1 MVGLIIGVIYIFE
14 DQNKLPS
21 WYWPAFNALL
31 LIPAFYAA
39 IAVHEMGH
47 LVLGL
52 LAGLDMGGIAVG
64 GFLLLKSGKNWVFRF
79 DRMWIG
85 GGFFKPLTK
94 ATNFRA
100 SRCAWM
106 VAGGPLASS
115 ALTIVC
121 RVISVQYGSGTWD
134 WIGSLF
140 WISLFTAL
148 FSMFPFAV
156 GLYKSDGALLRML
169 IRHPDQ
175 AASWMAML
183 ELQTA
188 EAKGLRPREWDA
200 GAFGQMLTVDAAA
213 SEYPY
218 CQLMAFYRRLDEQS
232 EPAALE
238 HLENVLA
245 TSARSG
251 KPLRHAAFLEAA
263 SSSAIIRKQAGQAR
277 TWRDRACKLR
287 RPDSL
292 DVIEA
297 GIAMCEM
304 RYEEAAR
311 YWEAARTRVAQRRL
325 DSGLIRFAKEKWAEY
340 ETACRASL

>member
-1 MVGLIIGVIYIFE
+1 
-14 DQNKLPS
+14 
-21 WYWPAFNALL
+21 
-31 LIPAFYAA
+31 
-39 IAVHEMGH
+39 
-47 LVLGL
+47 
-52 LAGLDMGGIAVG
+52 
-64 GFLLLKSGKNWVFRF
+64 
-79 DRMWIG
+79 
-85 GGFFKPLTK
+85 
-94 ATNFRA
+94 
-100 SRCAWM
+100 
-106 VAGGPLASS
+106 
-115 ALTIVC
+115 
-121 RVISVQYGSGTWD
+121 
-134 WIGSLF
+134 
-140 WISLFTAL
+140 LFTAL
-148 FSMFPFAV
+148 FSVFPFAV

-175 AASWMAML
+175 TASWMAML

-200 GAFGQMLTVDAAA
+200 GVFGQMLTVKAAA

-251 KPLRHAAFLEAA
+251 KPFRHAAFLEAA

-311 YWEAARTRVAQRRL
+311 YWEVARARVAQRRL